1 MAENQV
7 VDVVVIKSMNMKYI
21 LILLIT
27 VFPIQN
33 IFGQEKDSTNTY
45 KKRVLDTAEADFLFS
60 YYEQDGQHSA
70 VNGGIGTE
78 KLSDITPTFILTLP
92 LNSDDVLTIDI
103 GISAYSSASSSNI
116 NPFNSTGA
124 SVNNYDDDDDDDDGN
139 QAPTGSP
146 WVASSGASKSDALK
160 SINLSYSHSSN
171 NRNNVL
177 SFNAG
182 VSKEYD
188 YGSIGFGAGYTKL
201 FNQKNTELN
210 IKGQVYLDTWNA
222 IYPTELHE
230 YESNGNNFLN
240 RGFFNGVIILNQ
252 NGTATRNY
260 LPSNFDSFTNNKRN
274 SFALSLGFSQILS
287 RNLQVSFFLDIIKQ
301 QGLLSTPYQR
311 VYFEDK
317 ENYFIGNVSHI
328 NNYTSS
334 ENTGVYQLADD
345 VERLPASR
353 LKIPIGARL
362 NYYLNESLSIRS
374 YYRYYQDNWGLKAHT
389 MNMELPF
396 KLGSKFTIYPN
407 YRYYKQRKADYF
419 APFETHISTE
429 QYYTSDYDL
438 SSFKSNSIGFGI
450 SYKDIMTSF
459 KIGSLGLK
467 NIDLRY
473 QNYQRSDG
481 LNAGIISLAM
491 KFTMN

>member
-1 MAENQV
+1 
-7 VDVVVIKSMNMKYI
+7 MKYI
-21 LILLIT
+21 LISLIAAFL
-27 VFPIQN
+27 VPN
-33 IFGQEKDSTNTY
+33 IYGQEKDSTYTY

-78 KLSDITPTFILTLP
+78 KLTDITPTFILTLP

-103 GISAYSSASSSNI
+103 GISAYSSASSSNV

-124 SVNNYDDDDDDDDGN
+124 SGNNYDDDDDDDDDGDGDGN
-139 QAPTGSP
+139 QGGNGVPTGSP

-160 SINLSYSHSSN
+160 SINLSYSHSSD
-171 NRNNVL
+171 NRKNVL
-177 SFNAG
+177 SLNAG

-188 YGSIGFGAGYTKL
+188 YSSIGFGAGYARF

-230 YESNGNNFLN
+230 YESNSVNFLD
-240 RGFFNGVIILNQ
+240 RGFFNGVTVLNQ
-252 NGTATRNY
+252 NGVASRNY

-287 RNLQVSFFLDIIKQ
+287 RNLQISFFLDIINQ

-311 VYFEDK
+311 VYFADK
-317 ENYFIGNVSHI
+317 ENYFIGNASSI
-328 NNYTSS
+328 NEYTSS
-334 ENTGVYQLADD
+334 KNIGVYQLADD

-362 NYYLNESLSIRS
+362 NYYLNEFLSLRS

-389 MNMELPF
+389 MSLELPI
-396 KLGSKFTIYPN
+396 KLGSKFTLYPN
-407 YRYYKQRKADYF
+407 YRYYTQQRADYF
-419 APFETHISTE
+419 APFETHVSTE

-438 SSFKSNSIGFGI
+438 SSFESNSIGFGI
-450 SYKDIMTSF
+450 SYKDIFTSF

-473 QNYQRSDG
+473 QNYQRNDG